1 MSSSMWAPSNAQE
14 LDAARQTPRKTPF
27 ADQHAKA
34 RDQGF
39 YAPDAAS
46 GSGSGRGR
54 SKSGPGRSRKP
65 GGMDGVAMTPDRGSG
80 RASARGKPRGGPN
93 PQAQYHQEPISMAT
107 TPIKQS
113 ASSSGYG
120 RKTSKDREAI
130 WQSIWGD
137 DSDEEKPKEK
147 AAERKE
153 PIKEEETVV
162 GGKDEES
169 AASTDKDIQQLGDK
183 LANARLATKP
193 APVEAP
199 PPPAPPA
206 VVIPPPAVISGVDW
220 SELDDD
226 EDLTFL
232 EQVPGSA
239 DSSAQG
245 SQDLQNAGREAIT
258 TSSSTPSTSTSA
270 ASGDAKT
277 HSVHPL
283 GLNVTTANDIA
294 DSSHEN
300 PPKVNVGQKSTSTSP
315 SPLNGPNDAEGT
327 VDVKLAP
334 EVATRTSQREEAQTS
349 GDLGSENESVTD
361 SSRAGLKS
369 PVESNNSTDG
379 SSLKDS
385 RWATAGAR
393 GTANQRGA
401 RGGARPP
408 ARGSFQQGP
417 LQRNQPFQNNP
428 RTQQQN
434 SQRPLNQNAP
444 RPPAGQ
450 MNRGAPTGPRA
461 GHTQPQQNQHRGS
474 GSRNAPPLASNQ
486 ATQQPQS
493 SGAQSARS
501 SDTSSPVPPSTASA
515 SSNTESPSSAN
526 SPGPLAQQQQQQ
538 PQRGPRQATMQKDSV
553 KRLMNGWIGTAPGGM
568 RRGPSGRGRG
578 RAPAGGEQAGSPAT
592 PSAGGVTQ

>member
-39 YAPDAAS
+39 YAPDVAS

-54 SKSGPGRSRKP
+54 SKSGPGRARRP
-65 GGMDGVAMTPDRGSG
+65 GGVDGVPMTPDRGSG

-93 PQAQYHQEPISMAT
+93 PHQQYHQEPMSMAT

-147 AAERKE
+147 VTQETE
-153 PIKEEETVV
+153 PIKEEEAVEAVV
-162 GGKDEES
+162 DGNGREN
-169 AASTDKDIQQLGDK
+169 AGTTDTDVQRLGDK
-183 LANARLATKP
+183 LANARLASKP
-193 APVEAP
+193 AAVLAP
-199 PPPAPPA
+199 TAAPPA

-232 EQVPGSA
+232 EQVPVSA
-239 DSSAQG
+239 NSSAQD
-245 SQDLQNAGREAIT
+245 SHNLENTEREAIT
-258 TSSSTPSTSTSA
+258 TSSSTPSASTSA
-270 ASGDAKT
+270 AFGDAKT
-277 HSVHPL
+277 QAALHPVHPL
-283 GLNVTTANDIA
+283 GLNVTTASDVA
-294 DSSHEN
+294 DLSHEK
-300 PPKVNVGQKSTSTSP
+300 PAKVNVGQKSSLTSP
-315 SPLNGPNDAEGT
+315 SPPSETKDAEPI

-334 EVATRTSQREEAQTS
+334 EVATPNSQREEAQTS
-349 GDLGSENESVTD
+349 EDLGSESEGVAD

-369 PVESNNSTDG
+369 PVESNNFTDG

-385 RWATAGAR
+385 RWANAGAR

-408 ARGSFQQGP
+408 TRGSFQQGP
-417 LQRNQPFQNNP
+417 PQRNQQYPSNP
-428 RTQQQN
+428 RPQMQN
-434 SQRPLNQNAP
+434 KPRPLNQNAP
-444 RPPAGQ
+444 RAPPGQ
-450 MNRGAPTGPRA
+450 ANRGPPTGPRA
-461 GHTQPQQNQHRGS
+461 GATQPQQNQHRGS
-474 GSRNAPPLASNQ
+474 GSRNAPPLTGNQ
-486 ATQQPQS
+486 PPQQPHSAAS
-493 SGAQSARS
+493 SATS

-515 SSNTESPSSAN
+515 SSTAESPSSSN
-526 SPGPLAQQQQQQ
+526 STGPLSQQQQ
-538 PQRGPRQATMQKDSV
+538 QRGPRQAPMQKDSV
-553 KRLMNGWIGTAPGGM
+553 KRLMNGWINTAPGGM

-578 RAPAGGEQAGSPAT
+578 RAPAGGEQAGNAPN
-592 PSAGGVTQ
+592 AGGDKQ